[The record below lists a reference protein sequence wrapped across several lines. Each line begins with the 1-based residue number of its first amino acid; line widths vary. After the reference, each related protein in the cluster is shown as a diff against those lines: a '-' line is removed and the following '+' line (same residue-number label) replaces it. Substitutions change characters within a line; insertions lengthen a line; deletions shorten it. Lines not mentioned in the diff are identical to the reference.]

1 MKVTQM
7 SAVSP
12 TPPIVKPVVQVTHTV
27 PTTKSVPLPGNL
39 GKILAGFDKDD
50 YILLG
55 LIAVLIFEGCDDYIL
70 LAALGYLFI
79 MGINFQK
86 N

>member
-1 MKVTQM
+1 MRVTQM
-7 SAVSP
+7 
-12 TPPIVKPVVQVTHTV
+12 
-27 PTTKSVPLPGNL
+27 PTTPGKAIVMPAAPADAGSVEKRYKSNL
-39 GKILAGFDKDD
+39 SKILSEFDKDD

-55 LIAVLIFEGCDDYIL
+55 IIAVLIFEGCDDYIL

-86 N
+86 T

>member
-1 MKVTQM
+1 MRVTQM
-7 SAVSP
+7 SAYVRTGRP
-12 TPPIVKPVVQVTHTV
+12 EA
-27 PTTKSVPLPGNL
+27 VPLPAPPVLQTSKSRGIGN
-39 GKILAGFDKDD
+39 ILSELKKDD

-55 LIAVLIFEGCDDYIL
+55 IIAVLIFEGCDDYIL

-86 N
+86 T

>member
-1 MKVTQM
+1 MRVTQM
-7 SAVSP
+7 SASSRP
-12 TPPIVKPVVQVTHTV
+12 HKVVDTV
-27 PTTKSVPLPGNL
+27 PAMPSVPSVARREHHRSIGDIFSEL
-39 GKILAGFDKDD
+39 KKDD

-55 LIAVLIFEGCDDYIL
+55 IIAVLIFEGCHDYIL

-86 N
+86 T

>member
-7 SAVSP
+7 SAFSLP
-12 TPPIVKPVVQVTHTV
+12 QNKAETV
-27 PTTKSVPLPGNL
+27 AAMPSA
-39 GKILAGFDKDD
+39 AGREYQRGIKDIFSELKKDD

-55 LIAVLIFEGCDDYIL
+55 IIAVLVFEGCDDYIL

-86 N
+86 T

>member
-7 SAVSP
+7 SASSRP
-12 TPPIVKPVVQVTHTV
+12 HKADTV
-27 PTTKSVPLPGNL
+27 PAVPSV
-39 GKILAGFDKDD
+39 AGRGYRRGIGEIFSELKKDD

-55 LIAVLIFEGCDDYIL
+55 IIAVLIFEGCDDYIL

-86 N
+86 T

>member
-1 MKVTQM
+1 MRVTQM
-7 SAVSP
+7 PATSGAIRQTS
-12 TPPIVKPVVQVTHTV
+12 INPVIPEVDKRRY
-27 PTTKSVPLPGNL
+27 KSNL
-39 GKILAGFDKDD
+39 SKIFSELDKDD

-55 LIAVLIFEGCDDYIL
+55 IIAVLIFEGCDDYIL

-86 N
+86 T